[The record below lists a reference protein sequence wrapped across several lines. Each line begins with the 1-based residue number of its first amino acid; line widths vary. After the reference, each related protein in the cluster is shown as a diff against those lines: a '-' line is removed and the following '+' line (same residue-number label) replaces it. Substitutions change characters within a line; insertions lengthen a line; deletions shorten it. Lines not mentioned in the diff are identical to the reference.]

1 MSIVAVFPSLNPK
14 PEKVD
19 PYAKLITPY
28 YVTLL
33 FEENFR
39 MSGKLSV
46 LIEDLT
52 APKMQECV

>member
-1 MSIVAVFPSLNPK
+1 MSIVAVFPSLKPK

-19 PYAKLITPY
+19 PYAKLITPC

-52 APKMQECV
+52 APKM